1 MIDTKKIEQLA
12 KQITQSI
19 PPGVRDMA
27 DNVEGRVK
35 QTLQQQL
42 SKLDVVS
49 REEFEIQQQMLFR
62 LRQRI
67 EVLEKQA
74 QEQHD
79 SATSSDAKPGDAK
92 PSNQPGSNRSPHM
105 QAEAQAQKQAQGQV
119 TPQSELPTNHDP
131 QARQTGADRAATT
144 QGQSSAPVRPA
155 KPDQ

>member
-1 MIDTKKIEQLA
+1 MIDAKKIEQLA

-27 DNVEGRVK
+27 DNLEGRVK

-49 REEFEIQQQMLFR
+49 REEFEIQQQMLLR

-74 QEQHD
+74 QSQPDTPSD
-79 SATSSDAKPGDAK
+79 SSLD
-92 PSNQPGSNRSPHM
+92 NQPHAK
-105 QAEAQAQKQAQGQV
+105 AEAQAQQQA
-119 TPQSELPTNHDP
+119 DP
-131 QARQTGADRAATT
+131 H
-144 QGQSSAPVRPA
+144 
-155 KPDQ
+155 K